1 LNALTDKTITD
12 LQQLRRELKRVR
24 EQGCAVDDEETEP
37 GGRCVAAPIFGRQGS
52 LIGAISIVGPA
63 NRVNPET
70 IPALSEMV
78 RSAARGISRAL
89 GHRGNR
95 SQ

>member
-37 GGRCVAAPIFGRQGS
+37 GG
-52 LIGAISIVGPA
+52 
-63 NRVNPET
+63 
-70 IPALSEMV
+70 
-78 RSAARGISRAL
+78 
-89 GHRGNR
+89 
-95 SQ
+95 